1 MKMTRMPLPGVERG
15 RGHLAGDEIATC
27 LYIASVTGRDVE
39 TVAEVRARSRG
50 ASDQELQRLRRQL
63 LARLDADPV
72 PARRTT
78 ATTTARKTTTTTTAR
93 KAVTD
98 PAAARVARH
107 METRR

>member
-1 MKMTRMPLPGVERG
+1 MKMTRMPAPGLERG
-15 RGHLAGDEIATC
+15 RDRLAGDEIATC

-39 TVAEVRARSRG
+39 TVAETRARSRG

-63 LARLDADPV
+63 LARLDADVVPV
-72 PARRTT
+72 RR
-78 ATTTARKTTTTTTAR
+78 ATTTTIKATH
-93 KAVTD
+93 KAVSD